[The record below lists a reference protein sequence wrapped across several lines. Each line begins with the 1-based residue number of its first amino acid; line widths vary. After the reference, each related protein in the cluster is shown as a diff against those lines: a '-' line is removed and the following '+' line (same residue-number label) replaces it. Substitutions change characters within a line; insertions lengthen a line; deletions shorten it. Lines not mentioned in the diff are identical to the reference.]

1 MMLIG
6 LCGGSGSGKSTLIGM
21 LKEEFPEQISVI
33 DMDNYYISRDEL
45 PLEERRQVNYD
56 VPESLDWEY
65 MMNDIQKLKD
75 GEIIEQPQFSF
86 MTYERIDDTVKTMP
100 APILIV
106 DGIFSLHNEA
116 LRNLYDLKVF
126 VDVEPD
132 VRLAR
137 RMIRN
142 MERYGR
148 TAEFEIEQNF
158 GKVRPMHNKYVEPC
172 KEYADLILSFYEKER
187 LSLKPLIEVV
197 KSRNAE
203 IDRNSKELI

>member
-6 LCGGSGSGKSTLIGM
+6 LCGGSGSGKSTLIDL
-21 LKEEFPEQISVI
+21 LKEEFLEQISVI

-56 VPESLDWEY
+56 VPESLDWSS
-65 MMNDIQKLKD
+65 MMKDIQRLMD
-75 GEIIEQPQFSF
+75 GKMIEQPQFSF
-86 MTYERIDDTVKTMP
+86 MTYERIRGDVKTLP

-137 RMIRN
+137 RMLRN

-148 TAEFEIEQNF
+148 TAEFEIEQYF
-158 GKVRPMHNKYVEPC
+158 GKVRPMHEKYVEPC
-172 KEYADLILSFYEKER
+172 KKYADLILPFYEKEPMP
-187 LSLKPLIEVV
+187 LKLI
-197 KSRNAE
+197 
-203 IDRNSKELI
+203 IDRKSKELI